1 MSAGNGD
8 THASTEDTVWSAD
21 DVIEIELLGS
31 SILVTGADEDRSG
44 LLELASGGTLFLD
57 EVGDM
62 PLALQAKLLRVLQ
75 EKQARRLGDQRT
87 RPVDIRLVTATHK
100 DLRATID
107 SGAFREDLYYRLAVL
122 QIRVPPLRERDG
134 DVTLLA
140 KLFLE
145 RFNREFG
152 QQLEGFAPSAL
163 EALERYGRASRS
175 LVQGTESWKQQVERP
190 ISPSAAGLEGLT
202 ETERGLVTRWIEA
215 ELYEE
220 LERAAAGKSN
230 RSSPERGADLVS

>member
-1 MSAGNGD
+1 M
-8 THASTEDTVWSAD
+8 
-21 DVIEIELLGS
+21 
-31 SILVTGADEDRSG
+31 
-44 LLELASGGTLFLD
+44 FLD
-57 EVGDM
+57 EIAETTPG
-62 PLALQAKLLRVLQ
+62 LQAKLLRFLE
-75 EKQARRLGDQRT
+75 EKTFRRVGGNAEVCPDVR
-87 RPVDIRLVTATHK
+87 VVAATHK

-163 EALERYGRASRS
+163 EALERYGWPGNVRELRNAIERAVLLCDGPR
-175 LVQGTESWKQQVERP
+175 VGVADIEIPTAQQATATLRLPAGGVDLEQLERQFVEEALERCHGNQTK
-190 ISPSAAGLEGLT
+190 AARLLGLT
-202 ETERGLVTRWIEA
+202 RDQIRYRIA
-215 ELYEE
+215 
-220 LERAAAGKSN
+220 KF
-230 RSSPERGADLVS
+230 DLPVPRDE